1 MKRVQTVLT
10 VLVSVVA
17 ALAIPARLWPVAQ
30 NQPQQKEEAPAQTPA
45 GGDYNFLIGSGFL
58 CDPPGAEVCPA
69 VARAS
74 TAETIEISG
83 AGTLGSEGTSVTAAG
98 TFIEKTPDGYIIT
111 TGVWTATGLVSFE
124 PYGLDP
130 TARQREYPQFRTLP
144 MGKMAGPIAAIMTGP
159 MAVGGLAVIRIR
171 LLPDAG
177 TPADA
182 VLRVNCAKGNVP
194 QDASSDGVKVTIDG
208 GGAVFDEQ
216 VRGRT
221 LFLLRRPGPNFG
233 WKQAGGSQKP

>member
-1 MKRVQTVLT
+1 MKRIRTVLT
-10 VLVSVVA
+10 ALVTVVA
-17 ALAIPARLWPVAQ
+17 ALAIPSEFRAVPQ
-30 NQPQQKEEAPAQTPA
+30 NQPQQKQDASAHTPA

-58 CDPPGAEVCPA
+58 CDAGGCPA

-74 TAETIEISG
+74 TGETIEISG
-83 AGTLGSEGTSVTAAG
+83 AGSLGSGGTSVTASG
-98 TFIEKTPDGYIIT
+98 TFTEKTPDGYVVIS
-111 TGVWTATGLVSFE
+111 GVWTATGLVSFD

-130 TARQREYPQFRTLP
+130 TALQREYPQFRALP
-144 MGKMAGPIAAIMTGP
+144 VGKIPPPLAAIMTLP
-159 MAVGGLAVIRIR
+159 VAAGGLAVIRIR

-194 QDASSDGVKVTIDG
+194 PDASGDGVKLFLDG
-208 GGAVFDEQ
+208 GSPVFDEQ

-233 WKQAGGSQKP
+233 WKQAPGSQKP